1 MSAQTGAYWEKKND
15 NDEEEE
21 VPVGNS
27 KLFLNRRIHRDYR
40 VNEIF
45 RRKATKIEGADD
57 AEDEDLDEYGLPKE
71 KKEDKQAEEAIKE
84 EEKKAE
90 TVVEEETEKKKV
102 FKLLLVFILPAGN
115 VIKLTCIISDSSV
128 GKTRLV
134 MS

>member
-57 AEDEDLDEYGLPKE
+57 DEDEDLDEYGLPKE
-71 KKEDKQAEEAIKE
+71 KEDKQAEETIKE

-102 FKLLLVFILPAGN
+102 FKLLLVFILEAGT
-115 VIKLTCIISDSSV
+115 VIKVDRAFGLIRNPLA
-128 GKTRLV
+128 K
-134 MS
+134 